1 MQLCV
6 SDSTLPNGAKR
17 DFYFYLFYL
26 SLQVV
31 NYATDERVAQLA
43 LCLLPPAE
51 TRKGGQPALGMV
63 ATPESGISALYDVTK
78 SRFGEPC

>member
-1 MQLCV
+1 MVQHYRTAL
-6 SDSTLPNGAKR
+6 R
-17 DFYFYLFYL
+17 EIFIFIYLFYL

-31 NYATDERVAQLA
+31 NYAKDERVAQLA

-51 TRKGGQPALGMV
+51 TRKGGQAAPGMV
-63 ATPESGISALYDVTK
+63 ATPDSGISALYDVTK